1 MTTVLLLISFGV
13 GLLVGAW
20 SRGSFLAKESDQP
33 ELFGERTDDL
43 SPDPRLAAARM
54 AVQSRTE
61 TRLSRILKK
70 ATTEGRITNDGA
82 EDMFCISDRTA
93 SAYLSEL
100 TKRGDLVRRG
110 AGRGTFYTP
119 K

>member
-1 MTTVLLLISFGV
+1 MTTVLLLLSFGV
-13 GLLVGAW
+13 GVLVGAW
-20 SRGSFLAKESDQP
+20 SRGSFFAKESDQP
-33 ELFGERTDDL
+33 ELFGERTGGS
-43 SPDPRLAAARM
+43 SPDPRLEAARL

-61 TRLSRILKK
+61 TRLSRILEK
-70 ATTEGRITNDGA
+70 AKTEGRITNDGA

-93 SAYLSEL
+93 SAYLAEL
-100 TKRGDLVRRG
+100 TKRGDLVRQG